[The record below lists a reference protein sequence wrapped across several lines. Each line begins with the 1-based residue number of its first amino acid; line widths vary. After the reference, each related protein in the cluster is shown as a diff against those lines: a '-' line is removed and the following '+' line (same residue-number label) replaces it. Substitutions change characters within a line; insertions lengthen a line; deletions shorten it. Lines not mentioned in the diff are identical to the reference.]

1 MRLNRFSLL
10 TAGLFVAAL
19 SACNDA
25 NAPTESVTVSVSVAR
40 IDGPSYGE
48 TAAHVPQVACGID
61 LSAVANGR
69 GTATWSGATLRFY
82 IGPDHGMLLD
92 SATFTGAD
100 IGRSWSEDGK
110 IASGATQ
117 QTRWDMSAGIP
128 FYVTFEYRYQSGKGE
143 KKTSTSVACGQPAA
157 PNAPVPVIRTLTVT
171 PPSGE
176 LPAGAPLTVSYT
188 VDAPAGAWRTQV
200 AITGPCDTAWTFN
213 EKLETTLT
221 RTFAVPIP
229 GSCRLGAPITVTVYA
244 LDAIAQLGSRTL
256 STAVVLAD
264 HEAPSIFPWFSWP
277 NGAPGVW
284 TFHGDFFTGDSIL
297 VALNASDNHQLSALI
312 WEVFPFGARDSV
324 LAGGLGAYQRIWIHF
339 RPEWSGSFQL
349 RFTARDAAGNVSTL
363 LVTPLDSA
371 RLHPTAHYPTR
382 TLKIP
387 GEPSA
392 FVVDWP
398 RNMAYIGQGGYNPH
412 IVALSLATMQVVNTI
427 RLSGE
432 PSDIDVTPSGDSLLV
447 VTGGKLGLDVVDLR
461 GATPVVTY
469 YPLPWLDA
477 TNRQG
482 PYNVRIGSN
491 GRAYLTVRG
500 ATASVDRLVE
510 LNLADSTYRVLTG
523 ASRDG
528 TTGLGILE
536 RSADRNVLAVSSVEP
551 SCLQRYD
558 IAAAAFSPCA
568 DLGNSQIRPSLDST
582 GARVS
587 ARFTVFDASMQPF
600 LRVHAD
606 VSYLYDAPR
615 SILSADGATMFVST
629 YDHGIVKVRSTDGAI
644 IERIPIP
651 VPGFMSA
658 SGTWLINVGT
668 VYTSGETT
676 VSLYDMAKP

>member
-1 MRLNRFSLL
+1 MRLNRFSLV
-10 TAGLFVAAL
+10 TAWLFIAAL
-19 SACNDA
+19 TACNDA
-25 NAPTESVTVSVSVAR
+25 TAPTETVTVSVSVAKV
-40 IDGPSYGE
+40 DGPSYGE
-48 TAAHVPQVACGID
+48 TIAHVPQVTCGID
-61 LSAVANGR
+61 LSAVATGR

-92 SATFTGAD
+92 TATFSGAD

-143 KKTSTSVACGQPAA
+143 KKTSASFACGQPAA
-157 PNAPVPVIRTLTVT
+157 PNAPLPVIRTLTVT

-176 LPAGAPLTVSYT
+176 LPAGAPMTVSYT

-200 AITGPCDTAWTFN
+200 AISGPCDTAFTFN

-244 LDAIAQLGSRTL
+244 LDAIAQLGSRAL
-256 STAVVLAD
+256 STGVVLTD
-264 HEAPSIFPWFSWP
+264 HEAPSIFPLFWSP

-284 TFHGDFFTGDSIL
+284 TFHGDFFTGDS
-297 VALNASDNHQLSALI
+297 VRVELNASDNHQLSALI
-312 WEVFPFGARDSV
+312 WEVLPFGARDSV
-324 LAGGLGAYQRIWIHF
+324 LVGGLGAYQPIWIHF
-339 RPEWSGSFQL
+339 RPEWSGPFQL
-349 RFTARDAAGNVSTL
+349 RFTARDAVGNVTTP

-371 RLHPTAHYPTR
+371 RLHPTAHYLTR
-382 TLKIP
+382 TLKIR

-398 RNMAYIGQGGYNPH
+398 RNIAYIGQGFNNPR
-412 IVALSLATMQVVNTI
+412 ILAVSLATMQVVNTI
-427 RLSGE
+427 PLNGE
-432 PSDIDVTPSGDSLLV
+432 PYDIDVTPSGDSLLLV
-447 VTGGKLGLDVVDLR
+447 IGGKLGLDVVNLR
-461 GATPVVTY
+461 GATPVVTD

-510 LNLADSTYRVLTG
+510 LNLADSSYRVLVG
-523 ASRDG
+523 ASLNG

-536 RSADRNVLAVSSVEP
+536 RSADRNVLALSSVEP

-558 IAAAAFSPCA
+558 IAATAFSPCA
-568 DLGNSQIRPSLDST
+568 NIGYDQIRPSLDST
-582 GARVS
+582 GSRVS

-600 LRVHAD
+600 PRVHGD
-606 VSYLYDAPR
+606 ITYFPGAP
-615 SILSADGATMFVST
+615 SSMLSADGATLFIGT
-629 YDHGIVKVRSTDGAI
+629 FEHGIVKVRSIDSEI

-668 VYTSGETT
+668 VFTSGETT
-676 VSLYDMAKP
+676 VSLYDMSKQ